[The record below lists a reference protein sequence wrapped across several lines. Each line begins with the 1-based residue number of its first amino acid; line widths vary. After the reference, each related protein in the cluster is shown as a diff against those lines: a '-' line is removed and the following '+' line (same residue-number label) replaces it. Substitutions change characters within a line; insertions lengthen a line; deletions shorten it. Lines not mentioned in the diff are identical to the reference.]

1 MKFTSVIQN
10 TAKNDLREAVKWYNI
25 QKKGLGNEFL
35 STVKQTISRLRLYPN
50 LAQIRYFEVHTAV
63 METFPDMIHYYIDS
77 NKKAIIVIGIL
88 HTSKN
93 PDNWKNR

>member
-50 LAQIRYFEVHTAV
+50 QAHIRYFEVHTAV
-63 METFPDMIHYYIDS
+63 MQTFPYMIHYIDS

-93 PDNWKNR
+93 PDDWKNR

>member
-1 MKFTSVIQN
+1 MKFTSVIKN

-35 STVKQTISRLRLYPN
+35 SAVKQTISRLRLYPN
-50 LAQIRYFEVHTAV
+50 LAQIRYFEVLTAV
-63 METFPDMIHYYIDS
+63 METFPYMIHYYIDS

-93 PDNWKNR
+93 PEDWKNR

>member
-1 MKFTSVIQN
+1 MKFKSVIQN

-35 STVKQTISRLRLYPN
+35 STVRQTISRLQLYPN

-63 METFPDMIHYYIDS
+63 METFPYMIHYYIDS